1 MGRRPGE
8 AWPDSPLLVQP
19 LNPAQNSTLPPQF
32 LCRLGLHLILRVFPP
47 AFLTLTHLLVCLFL
61 PPSLCLHQ
69 RLCVTRCM
77 SLNSCFSH
85 SIYFTLA
92 FSGFLQSLSVE
103 TTRGR
108 IPHSLI
114 LRREAGGQVRGRDLR
129 TRPGPNPLQLRRPER
144 HRHQKLQPQLG
155 AR

>member
-1 MGRRPGE
+1 MGRQPEE
-8 AWPDSPLLVQP
+8 AWPDRPLLVQP
-19 LNPAQNSTLPPQF
+19 LNPAQNSSLPPRF

-47 AFLTLTHLLVCLFL
+47 AFLTLTHLLICLFL
-61 PPSLCLHQ
+61 PPSLCLHYC
-69 RLCVTRCM
+69 LCVTRCI
-77 SLNSCFSH
+77 SLKSCFSH
-85 SIYFTLA
+85 SICFTLA

-103 TTRGR
+103 TTRGP

-114 LRREAGGQVRGRDLR
+114 LQREAGGQVRGQDLR

-144 HRHQKLQPQLG
+144 HRKPQPQLG